1 MSGLPVNKLASE
13 PFFTVQ
19 GEGHLLGHPMSFIR
33 MAGCSVGCKA
43 CDTDYKYRLAMST
56 EAIVE
61 SIRSMPSHE
70 YTWITGGEPTDHDL
84 SDLIVQLQKTGK
96 KIALATSGVRPA
108 PRVDFLSV
116 SPHGDFVPRIGSEL
130 KLVPLLNGL
139 DIWNLDLSSIQFPYK
154 YVMPMHNNQESMS
167 ICMEWIKHYP
177 AWKLTVQAHKVWG
190 LA

>member
-1 MSGLPVNKLASE
+1 LKVSAD
-13 PFFTVQ
+13 PFYTIQ
-19 GEGHLLGHPMSFIR
+19 GEGHLLGHPMSFVR
-33 MAGCSVGCKA
+33 LAGCSVGCKS
-43 CDTDYKYRLAMST
+43 CDTDYLYRRSMT
-56 EAIVE
+56 VV
-61 SIRSMPSHE
+61 SIATSVRSMPVHE
-70 YTWITGGEPTDHDL
+70 YTWITGGEPTDHNL
-84 SDLIVQLQKTGK
+84 EELVAELRKSGQKV
-96 KIALATSGVRPA
+96 ALATSGIRAA

-116 SPHGDFVPRIGSEL
+116 SPHGDFVQRIGSEI

-139 DIWNLDLSSIQFPYK
+139 DIWSLDLSEIQFPYK